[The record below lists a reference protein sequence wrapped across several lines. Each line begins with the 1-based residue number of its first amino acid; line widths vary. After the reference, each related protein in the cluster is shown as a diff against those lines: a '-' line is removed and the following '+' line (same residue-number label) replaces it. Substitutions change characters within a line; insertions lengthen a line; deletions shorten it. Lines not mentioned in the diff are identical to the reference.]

1 MPVVEVALANPPM
14 CMELSSSST
23 SPVYREVLQGAS
35 NWQPG
40 LPIVLI
46 EKVRTVDDSDS
57 GFFSSR
63 GMPGTAVSAA
73 KAWTKDEA
81 KLAHFTEMLTRSGV
95 RVERWSES
103 KSVESLFWETSE
115 LRGSIL
121 AVMDNTLKR
130 ITRIVRI
137 KIVADICGVAHVL
150 LSRLECLRDRLLH
163 ERQDVPVKKLT
174 WRSDVQSL
182 LHTLEHDDLITED
195 CELTEHWR
203 VGCSLALK
211 DRLGLSEEWQ
221 SKHLREDPAMYSYA
235 VEHNESNSY
244 PTLMTTYC
252 IHEVG
257 FRVTLQNSD
266 LHCIGLPEGGEFA
279 TAEGDFLNCE
289 RSSFLP
295 MGSRMYLWTWMSVSE
310 KLSRQLV
317 RMPDKTACTPK
328 PVRRSSEA
336 ASQDIAHGPRK
347 AEIPNHLER
356 LLYPLRQSM
365 RDDSNLGSNFGLAPN
380 PFLVKAVAD
389 FLVTLE
395 TVERVA
401 ASIAGPEYSLSQ
413 FNADLQ
419 VFPELSLY
427 LLDEWD
433 EDGGEAMLSSGRT
446 QDDEYQR
453 TIGAFFGIYWLMR
466 LRHDGKEG
474 FSYGVDNNWQPKPY
488 DECAPDHEK
497 RLEFYKTCEWAF
509 LEKLLVDAELLVRH
523 RPAMRKP
530 KWGFCNKSPV
540 VELPSETWEVNVTRV
555 SSLLALTAMHDIMKI
570 KTLLPTVQH
579 VHGSYHGYRAG
590 DVIWDHDHAL
600 SYLMDH
606 YAHLLASFC
615 VLDEEEKRAIQF
627 TQCELGFNHGW
638 FVQAEA
644 PPGATLRTLREAL
657 VSRSNGT
664 MKPRDIAFYFVH
676 WITDLAGA
684 EPTPLAGCEKFVVK
698 FPVLVFN
705 RFLHSFDFVQKIAI
719 NTETEVM
726 EEYLKVR
733 WTETMG
739 ELPVGDTGIA
749 KMRILCMAQSNA
761 QAILEVFDNLPGED
775 KELLSVE
782 MARTGCVDQR
792 YSSEFAPQ
800 EARMD
805 LKGPALLVYYGPAF
819 LQALGKD
826 PPLKRLRVLAEVYRC
841 GRTLYP
847 ATREQ
852 QERHVS
858 IRVDTIKSMSLV
870 SMVEAT
876 KLGKVWVVAKHNENE
891 AFVELSTLLEA
902 NSSIVARRSVQ
913 FLDVNSIINQ
923 V

>member
-121 AVMDNTLKR
+121 AIMDNTLKR

-211 DRLGLSEEWQ
+211 DRLGLSEELQ

-336 ASQDIAHGPRK
+336 ASQA
-347 AEIPNHLER
+347 
-356 LLYPLRQSM
+356 
-365 RDDSNLGSNFGLAPN
+365 
-380 PFLVKAVAD
+380 
-389 FLVTLE
+389 
-395 TVERVA
+395 
-401 ASIAGPEYSLSQ
+401 
-413 FNADLQ
+413 
-419 VFPELSLY
+419 
-427 LLDEWD
+427 
-433 EDGGEAMLSSGRT
+433 
-446 QDDEYQR
+446 
-453 TIGAFFGIYWLMR
+453 
-466 LRHDGKEG
+466 
-474 FSYGVDNNWQPKPY
+474 
-488 DECAPDHEK
+488 
-497 RLEFYKTCEWAF
+497 
-509 LEKLLVDAELLVRH
+509 
-523 RPAMRKP
+523 
-530 KWGFCNKSPV
+530 
-540 VELPSETWEVNVTRV
+540 
-555 SSLLALTAMHDIMKI
+555 
-570 KTLLPTVQH
+570 
-579 VHGSYHGYRAG
+579 
-590 DVIWDHDHAL
+590 
-600 SYLMDH
+600 
-606 YAHLLASFC
+606 
-615 VLDEEEKRAIQF
+615 
-627 TQCELGFNHGW
+627 
-638 FVQAEA
+638 
-644 PPGATLRTLREAL
+644 
-657 VSRSNGT
+657 
-664 MKPRDIAFYFVH
+664 
-676 WITDLAGA
+676 
-684 EPTPLAGCEKFVVK
+684 
-698 FPVLVFN
+698 
-705 RFLHSFDFVQKIAI
+705 
-719 NTETEVM
+719 
-726 EEYLKVR
+726 
-733 WTETMG
+733 
-739 ELPVGDTGIA
+739 
-749 KMRILCMAQSNA
+749 ILC
-761 QAILEVFDNLPGED
+761 
-775 KELLSVE
+775 
-782 MARTGCVDQR
+782 
-792 YSSEFAPQ
+792 
-800 EARMD
+800 
-805 LKGPALLVYYGPAF
+805 
-819 LQALGKD
+819 
-826 PPLKRLRVLAEVYRC
+826 
-841 GRTLYP
+841 
-847 ATREQ
+847 
-852 QERHVS
+852 
-858 IRVDTIKSMSLV
+858 
-870 SMVEAT
+870 
-876 KLGKVWVVAKHNENE
+876 
-891 AFVELSTLLEA
+891 
-902 NSSIVARRSVQ
+902 Q
-913 FLDVNSIINQ
+913 FF
-923 V
+923 